1 MDRTPQGKK
10 RPDELFLER
19 VQQQPIRT
27 GNKTDNEWKNQLA
40 TESSYYDQEHK
51 EQSKDTQRKGF
62 SEARDIH
69 KDNFLTRQLNYQQTH

>member
-40 TESSYYDQEHK
+40 TESSYYD
-51 EQSKDTQRKGF
+51 
-62 SEARDIH
+62 
-69 KDNFLTRQLNYQQTH
+69 